1 MLNQEQVRAL
11 RAPFP
16 PEALSS
22 DTSRGFELTS
32 IKCRSEPRTVRP
44 T

>member
-1 MLNQEQVRAL
+1 MLNQDQLQAIK
-11 RAPFP
+11 APFP

-44 T
+44 S